1 LLLAPDTARVLP
13 LVVPVAGIGTA
24 MTAAAVFVFA
34 TQPPSAE
41 VLAGVLILFAASA
54 LSEAFPV
61 PIEGVRI
68 GLTSFATVFIV
79 ATAVL
84 YGWAPAVLVAFAT
97 MVLTEASRR
106 RPLVRV
112 AYNTSL
118 YVLAATV
125 AALAISAIGGSDGTL
140 ASLLLA
146 TLVAS
151 GAFYATD
158 IALLAA
164 IVARSER
171 EPYAALIRRYFYWT
185 LAPFSVMASVAAILV
200 VLWQEAP
207 LLAALL
213 GGPLAAIALYQ
224 RSIHGALVRLR
235 ELDRLK
241 DEFIAIVSHELRTPV
256 ASIYGAALTLRNR
269 ELGEEDR
276 ASMQAI
282 IYRES
287 DRLARLVSDVLWVNR
302 LQAGRIDTAIEA
314 VDAADLARVVVDA
327 ARAHLPPRVSL
338 ELSCEPS
345 LPPVA
350 ADAEKLRQVLAN
362 LVDNAVKYS
371 PGGGRVTVHVERTD
385 SRVRFAV
392 SDEGVGIPGHEQAR
406 IFEKFHRLD
415 PNLTAS
421 VSGSGLG
428 LYICREFVEKMNGR
442 ISVSS
447 TPGEGSTFVVELPI
461 ADASLTPTAPKTER
475 SAVTV

>member
-1 LLLAPDTARVLP
+1 VRVNPETARVLP
-13 LVVPVAGIGTA
+13 VVGPVAAIGTA
-24 MTAAAVFVFA
+24 LAALAVVTFA
-34 TQPPSAE
+34 AERPSAE
-41 VLAGVLILFAASA
+41 VVAGVLVLFAASA
-54 LSEAFPV
+54 LAEAFPV

-79 ATAVL
+79 GAAVF

-97 MVLTEASRR
+97 MALTETARR
-106 RPLVRV
+106 RPLVRI
-112 AYNTSL
+112 AYNSSL
-118 YVLAATV
+118 YVLAAT
-125 AALAISAIGGSDGTL
+125 G
-140 ASLLLA
+140 ASLAASAVGDPTRTLTSLMLA
-146 TLVAS
+146 TLLAS
-151 GAFYATD
+151 TTFYALD

-164 IVARSER
+164 VVARSER
-171 EPYAALIRRYFYWT
+171 EPYAVLLRRYFYWT
-185 LAPFSVMASVAAILV
+185 SAPFSVMASVAAILV
-200 VLWQEAP
+200 VLWREAP
-207 LLAALL
+207 VLAALL

-235 ELDRLK
+235 EFDRLK

-269 ELGEEDR
+269 DLPDEQRE
-276 ASMQAI
+276 AMHSI
-282 IYRES
+282 IYHES

-302 LQAGRIDTAIEA
+302 LQAGRIETAIEA

-327 ARAHLPPRVSL
+327 ARSHVPPRLSL
-338 ELSCEPS
+338 ALSAEPS

-371 PGGGRVTVHVERTD
+371 PAGGRVTVRVERGD
-385 SRVRFAV
+385 GRIRFAV
-392 SDEGVGIPGHEQAR
+392 SDEGVGIPPHEQRR

-415 PNLTAS
+415 PNLRAS

-442 ISVSS
+442 IWVAS
-447 TPGEGSTFVVELPI
+447 TVGEGSTFVVELPI
-461 ADASLTPTAPKTER
+461 ADRSLARPEATPER

>member
-1 LLLAPDTARVLP
+1 
-13 LVVPVAGIGTA
+13 
-24 MTAAAVFVFA
+24 MTAAAGVAFA

-41 VLAGVLILFAASA
+41 ALAGVLILFAASA
-54 LSEAFPV
+54 LAEAFPV

-84 YGWAPAVLVAFAT
+84 YGWAPAVLVGFAT
-97 MVLTEASRR
+97 MALTEASRR
-106 RPLVRV
+106 RPPIRV
-112 AYNTSL
+112 AFNSSI

-125 AALAISAIGGSDGTL
+125 AALAISAVGGSSGTL

-151 GAFYATD
+151 AAFYATD

-171 EPYAALIRRYFYWT
+171 EPYATLLRRYFYWT

-207 LLAALL
+207 VLAALL

-276 ASMQAI
+276 ASMQSI

-302 LQAGRIDTAIEA
+302 LQVGRIDTAIEA
-314 VDAADLARVVVDA
+314 VDAADLARVVIDA

-338 ELSCEPS
+338 ELSCAPS

-371 PGGGRVTVHVERTD
+371 PGGGRVALLVEEAD
-385 SRVRFAV
+385 ERVRFAV
-392 SDEGVGIPGHEQAR
+392 SDEGLGIPGHEQTR

-442 ISVSS
+442 IRVSS
-447 TPGEGSTFVVELPI
+447 TPGEGSTFIVELPL
-461 ADASLTPTAPKTER
+461 ADASLASPPPKAER
-475 SAVTV
+475 PAVTV